1 MTRPCAGGR
10 PVSTTRFATALTLAC
25 GLCAAGAF
33 AQDEPLAINDKQYF
47 EKRGLNV
54 LVFTNEYNGMFF
66 DEKTAGIELIH
77 HGVRTATGGAVR
89 LSPTPEQWD
98 QIPKLADRKVDAKT
112 NTIEV
117 TLRYEAFG
125 FDSRLVVTPEG
136 AGFRIAVYL
145 DKPVPAELEGRAGL
159 NLEFVPSRY
168 WERTYLMD
176 GQPGI
181 FPRYPAGPT
190 TSLPPEKKIRQFE
203 GHSTFDLHGHADYVE
218 ALPVAVGKTIV
229 MAPEDPERH
238 VTIRSLA
245 GDLQLLDGRNLAQ
258 NGWYVVRTLLA
269 TKATGK
275 VAEWHVEPHTIPGWI
290 RTPVIGFSQVG
301 YHPSQ
306 PKRAVIELDAND
318 KPLEAASLVE
328 IRPDGRQVEK
338 LKARVEPWGQY
349 LRYSYA
355 VADFSAVSDPGLY
368 FIQYGQQ
375 RTGAFP
381 IASNV
386 YERVW
391 HPTLDVFFPVQM
403 DHMLVNEGYRVW
415 HGAAHL
421 DDAVQ
426 APLNEQHFDGYRT
439 GATTNTPYKPGER
452 IPGLAVGGWFDAGD
466 FDIQGGSHAQTVSS
480 LVATWETFR
489 PQRDQTLVDQGL
501 RFVDI
506 HRPDGK
512 PDMLQQ
518 IEHGALQI
526 AAQYRSIGRL
536 VRGIVDGELHRY
548 HHLGDASTQTDN
560 LIYDPSLKPY
570 ESDGK
575 PERHARRPLGLHGC
589 VAVRELLGDR
599 RAGRGQPGAARLQ
612 RPAGERLPRAREEG
626 VRRGA
631 GPPRAAGAAERPRGD
646 VRPDRRALG
655 HDAAP
660 DRDEGAAVLDR
671 FNELVWPALDR
682 NAGMT
687 LSLAA
692 RAIPVMDAAYASK
705 LRPYAVKYKA
715 ELDGMLKQNPYGVP
729 IGTRGWAG
737 NSQVIGWATTNYYL
751 HQAYPD
757 LVGKDLVTRGLDYIF
772 GTHPAH
778 NYSFVSARREPLQA
792 PGLRQQPRGLRV
804 HRGRRRA
811 GRAGAEARL
820 PGEHGRLALPLGRER
835 VHDRHRRELPLP
847 RERRARAARQVA
859 GTRLVED
866 LTGGARM
873 HRGQWFA
880 ASISCS
886 SPRRNGRRAAGG
898 GHHRRHPHGAA
909 DHAARVR
916 RLHGAGHDPRL
927 GRDAVRPEVLQPGDV
942 AAGSRRRD
950 GRLRPTGTATAMAAG
965 RPRRVRGDGQDERL
979 RGRVEPERPARGGV
993 AARHQPVRPRCCAP
1007 AGPTRDAWRWRAARA
1022 PG

>member
-1 MTRPCAGGR
+1 
-10 PVSTTRFATALTLAC
+10 
-25 GLCAAGAF
+25 
-33 AQDEPLAINDKQYF
+33 
-47 EKRGLNV
+47 
-54 LVFTNEYNGMFF
+54 MFF

-77 HGVRTATGGAVR
+77 HGVRTATGGAIR

-98 QIPKLADRKVDAKT
+98 QIPKLVDRKVDAKT

-117 TLRYEAFG
+117 TLRYEAFD
-125 FDSRLVVTPEG
+125 FDSRVVVTPDG

-168 WERTYLMD
+168 WERTYLVD

-190 TSLPPEKKIRQFE
+190 ASLPPAKKIRQFE
-203 GHSTFDLHGHADYVE
+203 GHSTFDLHGHPDYVE
-218 ALPVAVGKTIV
+218 TLPVAVGKTIV

-245 GDLQLLDGRNLAQ
+245 GELQLLDGRNLAQ
-258 NGWYVVRTLLA
+258 NGWYVVRSLLA

-338 LKARVEPWGQY
+338 LKARVEPWGRY

-368 FIQYGQQ
+368 FIQYGQH

-403 DHMLVNEGYRVW
+403 DHVLVNEGYRVW

-426 APLNEQHFDGYRT
+426 APLDEQHFDGYRT

-489 PQRDQTLVDQGL
+489 PQRDQTLVDQEL

-512 PDMLQQ
+512 PDVLQQ

-526 AAQYRSIGRL
+526 AAQYRTIGRL
-536 VRGIVDGELHRY
+536 ARGIVDGELHRY
-548 HHLGDASTQTDN
+548 HHLGDALTQTDN

-575 PERHARRPLGLHGC
+575 RSGTPDDRWVFTDATPFANYSGIGALAAASRALRGFNDPLANDCLALAKKAYAEERARPAPPAPPTG
-589 VAVRELLGDR
+589 
-599 RAGRGQPGAARLQ
+599 PGAA
-612 RPAGERLPRAREEG
+612 
-626 VRRGA
+626 
-631 GPPRAAGAAERPRGD
+631 

-655 HDAAP
+655 HAAAP
-660 DRDEGAAVLDR
+660 DRDEGAGVPRPLQRARL
-671 FNELVWPALDR
+671 
-682 NAGMT
+682 AG
-687 LSLAA
+687 A
-692 RAIPVMDAAYASK
+692 RAQCRDHALRSPCGRFPRWTRPTRASSG
-705 LRPYAVKYKA
+705 PYALKYKA

-729 IGTRGWAG
+729 IGTGGWAG
-737 NSQVIGWATTNYYL
+737 NGQVIGWATTNYYL

-778 NYSFVSARREPLQA
+778 NYSFVSAVGNRSKHLA
-792 PGLRQQPRGLRV
+792 YGNN
-804 HRGRRRA
+804 RA
-811 GRAGAEARL
+811 
-820 PGEHGRLALPLGRER
+820 
-835 VHDRHRRELPLP
+835 DF
-847 RERRARAARQVA
+847 
-859 GTRLVED
+859 T
-866 LTGGARM
+866 
-873 HRGQWFA
+873 F
-880 ASISCS
+880 I
-886 SPRRNGRRAAGG
+886 AGG
-898 GHHRRHPHGAA
+898 VVPGVLVLKPDYPENMDDWPFLWGENEYTIGIGASYLFLA
-909 DHAARVR
+909 NAAHE
-916 RLHGAGHDPRL
+916 LL
-927 GRDAVRPEVLQPGDV
+927 GQ
-942 AAGSRRRD
+942 
-950 GRLRPTGTATAMAAG
+950 
-965 RPRRVRGDGQDERL
+965 
-979 RGRVEPERPARGGV
+979 
-993 AARHQPVRPRCCAP
+993 
-1007 AGPTRDAWRWRAARA
+1007 
-1022 PG
+1022 